1 MKLARTLQL
10 PTGMAMTFVCSPARP
25 DSDLAQNAAGTDL
38 FPQLEPRD
46 AVDVDPSSA
55 EPSSS

>member
-10 PTGMAMTFVCSPARP
+10 PTGMAMTFVCSPSRP
-25 DSDLAQNAAGTDL
+25 DSDPAQNAAVTDL

-46 AVDVDPSSA
+46 AMDAEPSSA